1 MPPDSEVDRS
11 ELSPARRRM
20 RQRTHEGASPGPAPI
35 WPVVYTPTSLHDV
48 ISQVADD
55 LIVQTGKL
63 ALPVIVSGIIGAIP
77 KPTSGGM
84 HFSVPLTEPESRDKI
99 ISLDIRHSLIEKA
112 GVEEGDA
119 VTVVGKLIARLWN
132 GRVDFRVDVG
142 AFDMAEQ
149 VTDRDAKKADVAA
162 VAMLKRIGR
171 TGRSFPSRLP
181 FRISLIHSRSTHAQ
195 VDRDFIGG
203 LAGAAKSVEV
213 KSIPISMTNAAS
225 VARAMAEAD
234 GDVIA
239 VVRGGGDAVQFEIF
253 DHEDVLIAIGEAKA
267 FCLLGLG
274 HSTNDTL
281 ADLLADHS
289 ANTPSAAGVFIRDE
303 VAKLAKLQVALDA
316 AAAARAEAAR
326 ASAAQPSEVDPARQH
341 PLVSDEDALRSKIIW
356 FIVGAVVAVFLA
368 KLLG

>member
-1 MPPDSEVDRS
+1 
-11 ELSPARRRM
+11 
-20 RQRTHEGASPGPAPI
+20 
-35 WPVVYTPTSLHDV
+35 
-48 ISQVADD
+48 
-55 LIVQTGKL
+55 
-63 ALPVIVSGIIGAIP
+63 
-77 KPTSGGM
+77 M
-84 HFSVPLTEPESRDKI
+84 HFSVPLTDPESRDKI
-99 ISLDIRHSLIEKA
+99 IPMDIRHTLIARA
-112 GVEEGDA
+112 GVEEGDS
-119 VTVVGKLIARLWN
+119 VTVVGKVIARLWN
-132 GRVDFRVDVG
+132 GRVEFRVDVA

-149 VTDRDAKKADVAA
+149 VADRDAKKADVAA

-181 FRISLIHSRSTHAQ
+181 FRISLIHSRSTQAQ

-203 LAGAAKSVEV
+203 LAGAAQSVV
-213 KSIPISMTNAAS
+213 IKTVPISMTNAAS
-225 VARAMAEAD
+225 LARAIAEAD

-253 DHEDVLIAIGEAKA
+253 DHEDVLTAIGEANA

-289 ANTPSAAGVFIRDE
+289 ASTPSAAGVFIRDE
-303 VAKLAKLQVALDA
+303 VAKLTKLQVALDA
-316 AAAARAEAAR
+316 AAAARAEAVR
-326 ASAAQPSEVDPARQH
+326 ASAAQPTEVDPTRSH